1 MDNGATRLFSY
12 FVCNIEKR
20 IVWRIFAKENYFDL
34 TKNRRKFRQVALKE
48 RCTSL
53 NKRSGMFWQNLL
65 KIPLENLNL

>member
-1 MDNGATRLFSY
+1 MGNGATRLFSY

-20 IVWRIFAKENYFDL
+20 IVGVFL
-34 TKNRRKFRQVALKE
+34 PRKIITILQKIGVNFRQVALKE

-65 KIPLENLNL
+65 KIPQEKLNL

>member
-1 MDNGATRLFSY
+1 MPHDFLVTLFVTSRNVL
-12 FVCNIEKR
+12 FGV
-20 IVWRIFAKENYFDL
+20 FL
-34 TKNRRKFRQVALKE
+34 PRKIITISQKIGVNFRQVALKE